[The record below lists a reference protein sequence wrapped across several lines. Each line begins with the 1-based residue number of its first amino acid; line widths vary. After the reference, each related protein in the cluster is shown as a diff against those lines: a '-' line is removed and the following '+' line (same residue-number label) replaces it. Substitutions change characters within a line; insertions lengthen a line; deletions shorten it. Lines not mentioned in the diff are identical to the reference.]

1 MCVSWAALSNVF
13 LTMDHEAKKSLK
25 TPAGSY
31 VSYFSCSKICV
42 SNLLSEYI
50 QFKFKV
56 LKYLLVKM
64 FFIDLLIKQVYDT
77 HHPACYC
84 IQDTVTLSGWHSAV
98 IQLCVCTCTYTYEEL
113 IIRFSLK
120 TIFSVGSHWW
130 FGWGLRYYRKAFYK
144 SRIYVLNFTLFNMS
158 NV

>member
-1 MCVSWAALSNVF
+1 MLFLETFVPITCVCVCVSWAAMSNVF

-42 SNLLSEYI
+42 SDLLSEYI

-120 TIFSVGSHWW
+120 TIFSVCWVALVVWMRSKILHESI
-130 FGWGLRYYRKAFYK
+130 L
-144 SRIYVLNFTLFNMS
+144 
-158 NV
+158 